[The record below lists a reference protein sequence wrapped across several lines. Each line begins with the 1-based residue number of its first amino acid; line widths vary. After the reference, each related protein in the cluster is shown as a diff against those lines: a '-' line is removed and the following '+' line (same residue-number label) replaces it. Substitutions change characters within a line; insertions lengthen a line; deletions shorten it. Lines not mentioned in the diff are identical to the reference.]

1 MGGQGRIEVVCDGAG
16 SLQLPVEQRAADPLP
31 TARGSDPSPAGD
43 AVLLGLAA
51 LGLEPAEGHQL
62 VTVPTEPGIGLR
74 VGPPPRQLVRTRS
87 HLVSLA
93 PLVGPTHAREPTRPP
108 RI

>member
-43 AVLLGLAA
+43 AVLLGLAD

-62 VTVPTEPGIGLR
+62 VTVPHEHGRSDEHTSELQSLM
-74 VGPPPRQLVRTRS
+74 RQSSAVLCWYKKPAQHEHNPS
-87 HLVSLA
+87 HN
-93 PLVGPTHAREPTRPP
+93 
-108 RI
+108 